1 GMSVET
7 MSSPRDL
14 GKEMNGSMAPEP
26 AELSLADRLERGI
39 AFKIEGNYADAER
52 EIKLV
57 LEAEPTCAR
66 AHRELG
72 LVLNFTGFFEESL
85 DELRKSVELDPSCL
99 DARNELALAYS
110 MLGMMDEAKREFE
123 AVLELDP
130 TNATAQRNLVYFQ

>member
-1 GMSVET
+1 MTVET
-7 MSSPRDL
+7 MSNPRNF
-14 GKEMNGSMAPEP
+14 GRETNGSMPMEP
-26 AELSLADRLERGI
+26 SEVSLSERLERGI

-52 EIKLV
+52 EIKFV
-57 LEAEPTCAR
+57 LEADPNCAR

-85 DELRKSVELDPSCL
+85 DELRKSVELDGTCL
-99 DARNELALAYS
+99 DTRNELALAYS